1 MENKNLKL
9 EIISIGTEVLMGN
22 VVNTN
27 AHFLAS
33 ECSKMGYIINHHQ
46 SVGDNPGRLEE
57 ALKLSLSR
65 ADVVITTGGLGPTGD
80 DITKEVAAKVFNKVL
95 VLNEEVKKHIEDVF
109 RKTNRPCPIDAEYRT
124 AQIPDGAIIIK
135 NDNGTAPGIIMND
148 NNKTLILLPGPPI
161 EINSIYNNGLKDYLI
176 KLSKNSLT
184 SITLK
189 LVDIGETVAAEKIK
203 NLIDNQTN
211 PTIAPY
217 AKTGEVHFRV
227 TYSGADIDVLNKTVE
242 KIKDILGSYIYTEN
256 EDEELQNVLFNLL
269 RENNYKLTFAESC
282 TGGMASSMFAS
293 IPSASTCFN
302 GGFVTYTNELKEKVL
317 GVDNNTISTFGA
329 VSSQTAIAMAQ
340 GVLDIT
346 NSDIAISITGNAG
359 PSASENKEVGL
370 VYIGYATR
378 KKSGVLEF
386 HFSGL
391 RDKIRLLA
399 TKQAFNTA
407 RKVLLGKL

>member
-1 MENKNLKL
+1 MENTNLKL
-9 EIISIGTEVLMGN
+9 EILSIGTEVLMGN

-46 SVGDNPGRLEE
+46 TVGDNPFRLEE

-80 DITKEVAAKVFNKVL
+80 DITKEIAAKVLGKKL
-95 VLNEEVKKHIEDVF
+95 VLNEEVKNHIEEIF
-109 RKTNRPCPIDAEYRT
+109 KKTSRPCPIDAEYRT
-124 AQIPDGAIIIK
+124 AHIPDGAIIIK
-135 NDNGTAPGIIMND
+135 NDNGTAPGIILND
-148 NNKTLILLPGPPI
+148 SNKTLILLPGPPV
-161 EINSIYNNGLKDYLI
+161 EINSIYINGLKDYLI

-184 SITLK
+184 SITIK

-203 NLIDNQTN
+203 DLIDNQTN

-227 TYSGADIDVLNKTVE
+227 TYSGSDIKVLNETVE
-242 KIKDILGSYIYTEN
+242 KIKEVLGNYIYTES
-256 EDEELQNVLFNLL
+256 EDKQLQNVLFDLL

-282 TGGMASSMFAS
+282 TGGMASSMFTS

-302 GGFVTYTNELKEKVL
+302 GGFITYTNELKEKVL
-317 GVDNNTISTFGA
+317 GVDKNTISKFGA
-329 VSSQTAIAMAQ
+329 VSSQTAIEMAQ
-340 GVLDIT
+340 GALNIT
-346 NSDIAISITGNAG
+346 ESDIAISITGNAG

-370 VYIGYATR
+370 VFIGYATR
-378 KKSGVLEF
+378 KKYGALEF

-391 RDKIRLLA
+391 RDKIRLLS

-407 RKVLLGKL
+407 RKVLLDKL

>member
-80 DITKEVAAKVFNKVL
+80 DITKEVAAKVFNKIL

-227 TYSGADIDVLNKTVE
+227 TYSGKDIDALNKTVE
-242 KIKDILGSYIYTEN
+242 KIKDVLGSYIYTEN

-282 TGGMASSMFAS
+282 TGGMASSMFTS

-340 GVLDIT
+340 GALDIT

-378 KKSGVLEF
+378 NKSGALEF

>member
-65 ADVVITTGGLGPTGD
+65 ADVVITTGGLGPTSD
-80 DITKEVAAKVFNKVL
+80 DITKEVAAKVFNKAL
-95 VLNEEVKKHIEDVF
+95 ALNEEVKKHIEYVF

-148 NNKTLILLPGPPI
+148 NNKTLILLPGPPL

-176 KLSKNSLT
+176 TLSENSLT

-227 TYSGADIDVLNKTVE
+227 TYSGAGTDVLNKTVE
-242 KIKDILGSYIYTEN
+242 KIKDVLGSYIYTEK

-282 TGGMASSMFAS
+282 TGGMASSMFTS

-340 GVLDIT
+340 GALDIT

-378 KKSGVLEF
+378 KKSGALEF